1 MLSLKINYIFFSKK
15 LKREIRIINLYYK
28 LVIWVIL
35 KLEVNN
41 ILFFI
46 KILSIKYSII
56 YLKKKYLYIN

>member
-15 LKREIRIINLYYK
+15 LKLEIRIINLYCK
-28 LVIWVIL
+28 LVIWIIL

-56 YLKKKYLYIN
+56 YLKKNIYI